1 MLTNNAPPLAI
12 SASIAPFEHNA
23 THPIII
29 AIHPN
34 IAYPSNLHSDHT
46 MSELEPPKPAPPLK
60 LPRTPYNE
68 DEIVNL
74 MKELYKTFLRLNYIK
89 RWEVIWPPK
98 GTGHAI
104 NEVLCREI
112 GLDQAVISL
121 MKQLPYIKGSLVSM
135 DIEVYKY
142 SRAMVY
148 LEDDE
153 IRGGRDPTHP
163 GKDAPTNYVY
173 KPERP
178 DDKYHYRNYYP
189 HHAPTWLANWVAK
202 IKSLDEVVPVRAGA
216 GGSSLHWID
225 PRYPPRNEATIVRG
239 LLRDKYGYPDDFRE
253 AEWRSIGEKI
263 CWMIGHAIMDGKKI
277 PKEFDVDPKEEEK
290 EAREYAGTV
299 VYAEEID
306 GPMDGPRRFHDFL
319 YQDQTI

>member
-1 MLTNNAPPLAI
+1 
-12 SASIAPFEHNA
+12 
-23 THPIII
+23 
-29 AIHPN
+29 
-34 IAYPSNLHSDHT
+34 
-46 MSELEPPKPAPPLK
+46 
-60 LPRTPYNE
+60 
-68 DEIVNL
+68 
-74 MKELYKTFLRLNYIK
+74 MKDLYQTFLRLNYIK

-104 NEVLCREI
+104 NEALCREI

-153 IRGGRDPTHP
+153 IRGGRDPTFFYFQEPRLDYLLPHEIVLICDHDEGSHIILDIKESKAHTLSPPNQLSCSYPLCVSLSLSNKPGKLDAIRVEPFSDRHP

-189 HHAPTWLANWVAK
+189 HHAPTWLADWVAK

-225 PRYPPRNEATIVRG
+225 PRYPPRNEVRSFV
-239 LLRDKYGYPDDFRE
+239 YFTCPSYPSRTSF
-253 AEWRSIGEKI
+253 A
-263 CWMIGHAIMDGKKI
+263 
-277 PKEFDVDPKEEEK
+277 
-290 EAREYAGTV
+290 
-299 VYAEEID
+299 
-306 GPMDGPRRFHDFL
+306 
-319 YQDQTI
+319 